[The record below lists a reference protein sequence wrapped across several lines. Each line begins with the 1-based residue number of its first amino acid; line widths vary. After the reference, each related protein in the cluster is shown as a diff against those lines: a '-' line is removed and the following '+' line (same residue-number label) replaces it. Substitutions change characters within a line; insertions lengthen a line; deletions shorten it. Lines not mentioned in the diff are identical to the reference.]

1 MGSKYSRPKAQAPLE
16 IKLLDFLYGE
26 WGDKNTFGQLL
37 TYGVEIHGETLQKIL
52 QDRGVYDG
60 HEGGIAPL
68 VAAAS
73 RYWTSKDAAMP
84 YAIASAFLGSEH
96 TSLLEAPQEFATA

>member
-1 MGSKYSRPKAQAPLE
+1 MESWEETYKFIG
-16 IKLLDFLYGE
+16 KLALALY
-26 WGDKNTFGQLL
+26 

-73 RYWTSKDAAMP
+73 RYWASKDAAMSS
-84 YAIASAFLGSEH
+84 AIASAFLGSEH
-96 TSLLEAPQEFATA
+96 TSPLEAPQEFATA